1 MGLEFVSLQA
11 SEEQELVRFLVQS
24 FQPQIIPNSFRSE
37 VMRWK
42 YFVDHPEWKGPRSLA
57 LKVKEKGQIVAHGG
71 VWPVNLFSSKGEIK
85 GIHLIDWAASRS
97 SVGAGV
103 HLLRKMSGLA
113 DILMTIGGSEDTRA
127 LLPKLGYKRCGEVR
141 RYARVVRPW
150 LHFLTTP
157 QKNWKTPLKLLGHS
171 VSALAGIPTVPAG
184 WNASKVASFTGSMVS
199 ASFRQTASSIAPRRT
214 AAGLNYL
221 LSCPGANFSGFLV
234 TQAEKSIGY
243 FLLAQFGRQARIV
256 DLRIDRKDG
265 ESWQSVCAL
274 AAATAAENPETCE
287 VVAGSSNEAIGN
299 LWLRTGFKTRRTD
312 PIFCFDPQNVVG
324 SGPQFDLTLADGDM
338 CFLSEPGSPYLS

>member
-11 SEEQELVRFLVQS
+11 SEEQDLVRFLLQS
-24 FQPQIIPNSFRSE
+24 FQPETTPNSFRSE

-42 YFVDHPEWKGPRSLA
+42 YFVDHPQWKGPRSLA
-57 LKVKEKGQIVAHGG
+57 LKEKGQIVAHGG
-71 VWPVNLFSSKGEIK
+71 VWPVSLLSSKGEIK
-85 GIHLIDWAASRS
+85 GIHVIDWAASRS

-113 DILMTIGGSEDTRA
+113 DMLMTIGGSEDTRA

-150 LHFLTTP
+150 LHFRTTA
-157 QKNWKTPLKLLGHS
+157 QKNWKTPFKLLGHS
-171 VSALAGIPTVPAG
+171 VSALAEIPPVPAG
-184 WNASKVASFTGSMVS
+184 WHASKIASFTGSMVS
-199 ASFRQTASSIAPRRT
+199 ACFHQTTGSTAPRRT

-234 TQAEKSIGY
+234 TQAEKPIGY
-243 FLLAQFGRQARIV
+243 FLLAQLGRQARIV

-265 ESWQSVCAL
+265 KSWQSVCAL
-274 AAATAAENPETCE
+274 AAGTAAEDPETCE
-287 VVAGSSNEAIGN
+287 IVAASSNEATGN
-299 LWLRTGFKTRRTD
+299 VWLQTGFTTRRTD
-312 PIFCFDPQNVVG
+312 RIFCFDPQNLAG
-324 SGPQFDLTLADGDM
+324 SRPQFDLTLADGDM
-338 CFLSEPGSPYLS
+338 CFLSQPGSPYLS